1 MKACA
6 MVFLLALAGAA
17 FADRGFV
24 PRAIPVLDRPAIGAK
39 SLASLQDKQAVEI
52 LRRGGAWL
60 QIKAGAISGWVPLAA
75 VRLASGAQTAMAVG
89 ARPMRKND
97 TGIRGF
103 SEEELLAGAPNRTEA
118 ARLNAL
124 AVPAAEAERF
134 ARAGKLQP
142 RPQDYLEMQDY
153 MPAEGLPPDF
163 FDE

>member
-1 MKACA
+1 MKAFA
-6 MVFLLALAGAA
+6 MAFLLALAGAA

-24 PRAIPVLDRPAIGAK
+24 PRAIPVLDRPATGAR
-39 SLASLQDKQAVEI
+39 SLASLKDKQAVEI
-52 LRRGGAWL
+52 LRRSGAWL

-75 VRLASGAQTAMAVG
+75 VRLAGGAEAAAD
-89 ARPMRKND
+89 ARPMRRND

-103 SEEELLAGAPNRTEA
+103 SEEELLAGAPNRAEA

-124 AVPAAEAERF
+124 AVPGAEAERF